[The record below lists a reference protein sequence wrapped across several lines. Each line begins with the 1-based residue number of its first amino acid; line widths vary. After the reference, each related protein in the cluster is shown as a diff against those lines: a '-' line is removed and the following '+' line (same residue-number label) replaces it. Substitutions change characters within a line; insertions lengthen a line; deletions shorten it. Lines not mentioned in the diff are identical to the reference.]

1 MDATGAVTRAV
12 AEFAAAYPGVGD
24 EVCVGLSGG
33 PDSLALLACA
43 VRAGLR
49 VRALVVDHGL
59 QAGSDDVA
67 SEAAEAAMNLGAE
80 ATVLAVR
87 VGSAGGMEAAART
100 ARYTAL
106 DGARAGRPVLL
117 AHTADDQAETVLLGL
132 ARGSGTRSI
141 AGMRPWNPPWG
152 RPLLGV
158 RRTQTLAACA
168 ELGLRPHH
176 DPHNRDPRF
185 TRVRVRS
192 EVLPLLDDV
201 LHGGVVD
208 ALGRTASS
216 LQDDNDA
223 LDALADDLYDRAVI
237 GADCDNTRTD
247 IPGTDIPRVDVPE
260 LVAAVLDAAVLAD
273 APAALR
279 TRAVRRWLLDV
290 GATEPTYRVIVAVDS
305 LVCDP
310 TSRAQVAIGGDP
322 TARLVATRTGT
333 RLHVTRHPR

>member
-33 PDSLALLACA
+33 PDSLALMACA

-59 QAGSDDVA
+59 QAGSDAVA
-67 SEAAEAAMNLGAE
+67 SEAVDAARRLGAE

-100 ARYTAL
+100 ARYAAL

-208 ALGRTASS
+208 ALGRTAAS
-216 LQDDNDA
+216 LRDDNDA

-237 GADCDNTRTD
+237 GADCDIPGAD
-247 IPGTDIPRVDVPE
+247 IPGADIPGVDISE
-260 LVAAVLDAAVLAD
+260 LGAAVLDAAVLAD

-333 RLHVTRHPR
+333 RLHLTRHPR

>member
-33 PDSLALLACA
+33 PDSLALMACA

-59 QAGSDDVA
+59 QAGSDAVA
-67 SEAAEAAMNLGAE
+67 SEAVDAARRLGAE

-237 GADCDNTRTD
+237 GADCDITGAD
-247 IPGTDIPRVDVPE
+247 IPE
-260 LVAAVLDAAVLAD
+260 LGAAVLDAAVLAD

-305 LVCDP
+305 LVGDP

>member
-1 MDATGAVTRAV
+1 
-12 AEFAAAYPGVGD
+12 
-24 EVCVGLSGG
+24 
-33 PDSLALLACA
+33 
-43 VRAGLR
+43 
-49 VRALVVDHGL
+49 
-59 QAGSDDVA
+59 
-67 SEAAEAAMNLGAE
+67 
-80 ATVLAVR
+80 
-87 VGSAGGMEAAART
+87 MEAAART

-106 DGARAGRPVLL
+106 DRARAGRPVLL

-168 ELGLRPHH
+168 KLGLRPHH

-237 GADCDNTRTD
+237 GADC
-247 IPGTDIPRVDVPE
+247 VLSEADVSE
-260 LVAAVLDAAVLAD
+260 LGAAELGAAVLDAAVLAD

-279 TRAVRRWLLDV
+279 TRVVRRWLLDV
-290 GATEPTYRVIVAVDS
+290 GATEPAYRVIVAVDS

-310 TSRAQVAIGGDP
+310 ASRAQVAIGGDP